1 MSVLFSRQCEY
12 ALQAILYITKKSGG
26 GYTDIKEISKSLG
39 IPHHFL
45 AKILQSLSKRGLL
58 RSQKGPSGG
67 FALSG
72 EPDTITLYHIVEAI
86 DGNAFLHECVLGL
99 PVCGGDNPCP
109 VHEKWGK
116 LREEIHKMLT
126 DKTIAEMV
134 RALHAKTVIGERM
147 HVA

>member
-12 ALQAILYITKKSGG
+12 ALQAILYISSKSDG
-26 GYTDIKEISKSLG
+26 GYTDIKEISNSLS

-72 EPDTITLYHIVEAI
+72 GPDTITLYHIVEAI
-86 DGNAFLHECVLGL
+86 DGNAFLHDCVLGL
-99 PVCGGDNPCP
+99 PVCDGKNPCP
-109 VHEKWGK
+109 VHEKWGE
-116 LREEIHKMLT
+116 LREEIHKLLT
-126 DKTIAEMV
+126 SKTIAEIV
-134 RALHAKTVIGERM
+134 DELGTKPTVDEKTHI
-147 HVA
+147 A

>member
-12 ALQAILYITKKSGG
+12 ALQAILYITAKKDT
-26 GYTDIKEISKSLG
+26 GYTDIKEISNSLG

-72 EPDTITLYHIVEAI
+72 ESDTITLFHIVEAI
-86 DGNAFLHECVLGL
+86 DGDAFLRDCVLGL

-109 VHEKWGK
+109 IHTKWGI

-126 DKTIAEMV
+126 SKTIAEIV
-134 RALHAKTVIGERM
+134 DELGTKPTIDEKIHIA
-147 HVA
+147 